1 MEFGIFCA
9 APVGPRP
16 WEESE
21 PRRLRED
28 LELGI
33 AAEEAGFDSF
43 WAPEHHFLEEYS
55 HNAASHLTC
64 LAVGMRTSRIRLVT
78 GIMNLC
84 APINHPVRVAEQI
97 AMIDVYT
104 NGRIELGTG
113 RGSGSTEVNAFGLRN
128 EDTKGYWEEAIRA
141 IPKMW
146 TQDLFSWNGKH
157 FSLPERCILP
167 KPVQKPHPPLWV
179 TATNPATIE
188 QAGRMGLGVAVFS
201 FQSAQALE
209 PLVER
214 YKKAIAKPEP
224 VSEVIHDRFLT
235 IAPLLCLEDGD
246 EARRWNTR
254 RGNATTAHLAVH
266 FDTIPSVAE
275 RLTKEPRPIPQS
287 RLRELVHEA
296 MLDPSVVP
304 AFPVDEQDPEKLIA
318 SGLCVGSPDE
328 VRRAV
333 KKYEDVG
340 VDVLGMIPRTSWI
353 EPQEVVLRSLATT
366 GRDVL
371 PAFRRGAPADPKTRG
386 RER

>member
-1 MEFGIFCA
+1 MEFA
-9 APVGPRP
+9 AVCSATVGPRP

-28 LELGI
+28 LEIGV
-33 AAEEAGFDSF
+33 AAEQAGFDSF

-97 AMIDVYT
+97 AMIDIYT

-113 RGSGSTEVNAFGLRN
+113 RGSGSTEVNAFGLLN
-128 EDTKGYWEEAIRA
+128 EETKSYWEEAIRA

-157 FSLPERCILP
+157 FSLPERNVLP

-179 TATNPATIE
+179 TATNPDTVEA
-188 QAGRMGLGVAVFS
+188 AGRMGLGVAVFS
-201 FQSAQALE
+201 FQSALDLA
-209 PLVER
+209 PLVEC
-214 YKKAIAKPEP
+214 YKNAIAKPEP
-224 VSEVIHDRFLT
+224 VSDVIHDRFLT
-235 IAPLLCLEDGD
+235 VAPLLCLDDGD
-246 EARRWNTR
+246 EARLWNTR
-254 RGNATTAHLAVH
+254 RGRATAAHTAVY
-266 FDTIPSVAE
+266 FDTIPSIAA
-275 RLTKEPRPIPQS
+275 RMASEPRPIPQR
-287 RLRELVHEA
+287 RLRELIAEA
-296 MLDPSVVP
+296 ASDPRVGP
-304 AFPVDEQDPEKLIA
+304 AFPVEEQDPEKLIE
-318 SGLCVGSPDE
+318 SGLCVGTPDE

-333 KKYEDVG
+333 AKYQAVG
-340 VDVLGMIPRTSWI
+340 VDVLGLVPRTSWI

-366 GRDVL
+366 GRSVL
-371 PAFRRGAPADPKTRG
+371 PAFRS
-386 RER
+386 

>member
-9 APVGPRP
+9 ATVGPRP
-16 WEESE
+16 WDESE

-28 LELGI
+28 LELGV
-33 AAEEAGFDSF
+33 AAEAAGFDSF

-113 RGSGSTEVNAFGLRN
+113 RGSGSTEVNGFGLRN
-128 EDTKGYWEEAIRA
+128 EDTKRYWEEAIRA

-146 TQDLFSWNGKH
+146 TQELFSWKGE
-157 FSLPERCILP
+157 FFEVPERSILP

-179 TATNPATIE
+179 TATNPDTVE

-201 FQSAQALE
+201 FQSARELE
-209 PLVER
+209 PLVAR
-214 YKKAIAKPEP
+214 YKRAIAHPEP
-224 VSEVIHDRFLT
+224 ISEVVNDKFLT
-235 IAPLLCLEDGD
+235 VTPLLCLEDGA
-246 EARRWNTR
+246 EARLWNAR
-254 RGNATTAHLAVH
+254 RGRATTAHTAVY
-266 FDTIPSVAE
+266 FDTVPAFAA
-275 RLTKEPRPIPQS
+275 RLAREPRPIPQR
-287 RLRELVHEA
+287 RLRALIEEA
-296 MLDPSVVP
+296 MNDPEVVP
-304 AFPVDEQDPEKLIA
+304 AFPVEEQDPEKLVE
-318 SGLCVGSPDE
+318 SGLCVGSPEE
-328 VRRAV
+328 VKRAV
-333 KKYEDVG
+333 AKYRDVG

-353 EPQEVVLRSLATT
+353 EPQELVLRSLATA
-366 GRDVL
+366 GRSVL
-371 PAFRRGAPADPKTRG
+371 PAFRG
-386 RER
+386 

>member
-9 APVGPRP
+9 APVGPKP
-16 WEESE
+16 WDESE

-97 AMIDVYT
+97 AMIDIYT

-113 RGSGSTEVNAFGLRN
+113 RGSGSTEVNAFGLTN
-128 EDTKGYWEEAIRA
+128 EDTKSYWEEAIRA

-157 FSLPERCILP
+157 FSLPERNVLP
-167 KPVQKPHPPLWV
+167 KPIQKPHPPLWV
-179 TATNPATIE
+179 TATNPDTVE
-188 QAGRMGLGVAVFS
+188 RAGRMGLGVAVFS
-201 FQSAQALE
+201 FQNARALE
-209 PLVER
+209 PLIER
-214 YKKAIAKPEP
+214 YKKAIADPDP
-224 VSEVIHDRFLT
+224 VSDVINNRFLT
-235 IAPLLCLEDGD
+235 IAPLMCLEDEH

-254 RGNATTAHLAVH
+254 RGNLTTAHLSVY
-266 FDTIPSVAE
+266 FDTIPHVAA
-275 RLTKEPRPIPQS
+275 RLAGEPKPIPQR
-287 RLRELVHEA
+287 RLRELIREA
-296 MLDPSVVP
+296 AADPSVVA
-304 AFPVDEQDPEKLIA
+304 AFPVEENDPEKLIA
-318 SGLCVGSPDE
+318 AGLCVGNPE
-328 VRRAV
+328 QVKRAV

-340 VDVLGMIPRTSWI
+340 VDVLGMIPRTSWL
-353 EPQEVVLRSLATT
+353 EPQEVVLRSLETT
-366 GRDVL
+366 GRHVL
-371 PAFRRGAPADPKTRG
+371 PAFRTTGSA
-386 RER
+386 

>member
-28 LELGI
+28 LELGV
-33 AAEEAGFDSF
+33 AAEAAGFDSF

-55 HNAASHLTC
+55 HSAASHLTC
-64 LAVGMRTSRIRLVT
+64 LAVGMQTSRIRLVT

-97 AMIDVYT
+97 ALIDVYT

-113 RGSGSTEVNAFGLRN
+113 RGSGSTEVNGFGLRN
-128 EDTKGYWEEAIRA
+128 DQTKRYWEEAIRA

-146 TQDLFSWNGKH
+146 TQELFSWKGE
-157 FSLPERCILP
+157 FFEVPERSILP

-179 TATNPATIE
+179 TATNPETIE

-201 FQSAQALE
+201 FQSANSLE

-214 YKKAIAKPEP
+214 YKKAIARAEP
-224 VSEVIHDRFLT
+224 ISEVVNDRFLT
-235 IAPLLCLEDGD
+235 VAPLLCLEDGD
-246 EARRWNTR
+246 EARLWNTR
-254 RGNATTAHLAVH
+254 RGRLTTAHTAVY
-266 FDTIPSVAE
+266 FDTVPAFAA
-275 RLTKEPRPIPQS
+275 RLAGEPRPIPQR
-287 RLRELVHEA
+287 RLRALIEA
-296 MLDPSVVP
+296 AMRDPEVAP
-304 AFPVDEQDPEKLIA
+304 AFPVDEQDPEKLVE
-318 SGLCVGSPDE
+318 SGLCVGNPEE

-333 KKYEDVG
+333 AKYRDVG
-340 VDVLGMIPRTSWI
+340 VDVLGMIPRTSWL
-353 EPQEVVLRSLATT
+353 EPQELVLRSLATT

-371 PAFRRGAPADPKTRG
+371 PAFRR
-386 RER
+386 

>member
-16 WEESE
+16 WDEAE

-28 LELGI
+28 LELGVG
-33 AAEEAGFDSF
+33 AEAAGFDSF

-84 APINHPVRVAEQI
+84 TPINHPVRVAEQI

-113 RGSGSTEVNAFGLRN
+113 RGSGSTEVNAFGLAN
-128 EDTKGYWEEAIRA
+128 ETTKSQWEEAIRA

-146 TQDLFSWNGKH
+146 TQDLFSWSGKH
-157 FSLPERCILP
+157 FQVPERCVLP

-179 TATNPATIE
+179 TATNPDTIE

-201 FQSAQALE
+201 FQSARALE

-214 YKKAIAKPEP
+214 YKRAIAKAEP
-224 VSEVIHDRFLT
+224 ISEVVNDRFLT
-235 IAPLLCLEDGD
+235 VTPLLCLEDGE

-254 RGNATTAHLAVH
+254 RGRATTHHTAVY
-266 FDTIPSVAE
+266 FDTVPAFAARLAE
-275 RLTKEPRPIPQS
+275 EPRPIPQ
-287 RLRELVHEA
+287 RRIRELIAQAES
-296 MLDPSVVP
+296 DPAVQP
-304 AFPVDEQDPEKLIA
+304 AFPVEEQDPEKLIE

-333 KKYEDVG
+333 QKYRDVG

-353 EPQEVVLRSLATT
+353 EPQDLVLRSLALA
-366 GRDVL
+366 GREVL
-371 PAFRRGAPADPKTRG
+371 PAFRGERGSGPG
-386 RER
+386 